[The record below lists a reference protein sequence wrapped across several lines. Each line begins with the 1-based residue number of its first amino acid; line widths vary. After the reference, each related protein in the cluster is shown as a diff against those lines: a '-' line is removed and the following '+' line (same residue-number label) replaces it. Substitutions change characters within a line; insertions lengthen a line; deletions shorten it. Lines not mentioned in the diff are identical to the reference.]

1 MSFVWC
7 GRTWAN
13 FREIRRVLGS
23 LRLLPN
29 YTEEGSHPLVQPE
42 LMELALPSSARAESM
57 AEPFLWAAVPKKRV
71 SHSKKRMRMTSKW
84 LKPVNHYCFCRTCG
98 NPKLLHVLCG
108 YCFKETMR
116 KTAEYRREKQEKFEK
131 WKNSR

>member
-1 MSFVWC
+1 MFLVWY
-7 GRTWAN
+7 GRTWAKLC
-13 FREIRRVLGS
+13 EIRAILEG

-29 YTEEGSHPLVQPE
+29 FLEEGSHPLVQPE
-42 LMELALPSSARAESM
+42 LVELALPSLSDAGITD
-57 AEPFLWAAVPKKRV
+57 EPFLWAAVPKKRV

-84 LKPVNHYCFCRTCG
+84 LKPVNHYTFCRTCG

-116 KTAEYRREKQEKFEK
+116 KTAEYRHEKQ
-131 WKNSR
+131 R